1 MSRPYTLIN
10 NHYNHNVIQREGHAK
25 FELAFHSC
33 LCENFVD
40 GNNLAY
46 SQNRQKENDLGLA
59 LESPTVTMP
68 ALTGSADL
76 PVTVRPAVS
85 ARRSFAVLFTLNKE
99 PGFSHRL
106 VRKNSL

>member
-1 MSRPYTLIN
+1 M
-10 NHYNHNVIQREGHAK
+10 K

-59 LESPTVTMP
+59 LESLTVTMP

-76 PVTVRPAVS
+76 PVTVRPVVS
-85 ARRSFAVLFTLNKE
+85 ARRSFAVLFTLNEE
-99 PGFSHRL
+99 PGFCHRL

>member
-1 MSRPYTLIN
+1 MGC
-10 NHYNHNVIQREGHAK
+10 HYVCQQQFNVNYVYSIGSTDAK

-46 SQNRQKENDLGLA
+46 SHTENDLGLA
-59 LESPTVTMP
+59 LESLTVTMP

-76 PVTVRPAVS
+76 PVSVRPAVS
-85 ARRSFAVLFTLNKE
+85 SRRSLPFYL
-99 PGFSHRL
+99 H
-106 VRKNSL
+106 

>member
-1 MSRPYTLIN
+1 MSVSN

-46 SQNRQKENDLGLA
+46 SQNRQKENDLWLA
-59 LESPTVTMP
+59 LESLTVTMP

-76 PVTVRPAVS
+76 PVTGRPAVS
-85 ARRSFAVLFTLNKE
+85 ARQSFAVLFTLNEE
-99 PGFSHRL
+99 PGFSHML
-106 VRKNSL
+106 VKKNSL